1 MDRRSTALGQFSIHP
16 ETGELSVAAPLDR
29 ETQPR
34 YNLIVQA
41 YDNHQF
47 GFSTGD
53 SRHAF
58 VQVAVTVSDVND
70 ESPVFVRDVV
80 SGQQRGRDE
89 TISDCS
95 VVVTEFHERT
105 EPVLTVV
112 ATDADDPNTDNG
124 KMGEGWPS

>member
-1 MDRRSTALGQFSIHP
+1 MTYFLDRRSAALGQFSIHP
-16 ETGELSVAAPLDR
+16 ETGDLSVSAALDR
-29 ETQPR
+29 ESEPR

-70 ESPVFVRDVV
+70 ESPVFVRDA
-80 SGQQRGRDE
+80 GEEEGEQQK
-89 TISDCS
+89 CS
-95 VVVTEFHERT
+95 VIVTEFHERT
-105 EPVLTVV
+105 EPVLTVR

-124 KMGEGWPS
+124 KMGEKWKLA

>member
-47 GFSTGD
+47 GFATGD

-70 ESPVFVRDVV
+70 ERPVFVRDV
-80 SGQQRGRDE
+80 GRDE

-124 KMGEGWPS
+124 KMGEGWRSY

>member
-47 GFSTGD
+47 GFATGD

-70 ESPVFVRDVV
+70 ERPVFVRDVV
-80 SGQQRGRDE
+80 QGAVAGLPVKLFIEGQQALWLVP
-89 TISDCS
+89 TA
-95 VVVTEFHERT
+95 F
-105 EPVLTVV
+105 
-112 ATDADDPNTDNG
+112 ADDFEERILEDRETAP
-124 KMGEGWPS
+124 